1 MLTDVEEVCH
11 FRANDQCMRMFA
23 SAWESLV
30 RTPLRKLVDQPD
42 SRQFWQVRRG
52 TVVNV
57 REASATTRDLTG
69 RTRLGLERRP
79 QSLQVTRARAHLVR
93 QR

>member
-1 MLTDVEEVCH
+1 MLIDVEEVCH
-11 FRANDQCMRMFA
+11 FRANDKCARVFA

-30 RTPLRKLVDQPD
+30 RTPLRKLADQPD
-42 SRQFWQVRRG
+42 SRQFRQVRRG
-52 TVVNV
+52 TGVDV

-69 RTRLGLERRP
+69 RTGLGLERRP
-79 QSLQVTRARAHLVR
+79 ESLRVSPARAHLVR